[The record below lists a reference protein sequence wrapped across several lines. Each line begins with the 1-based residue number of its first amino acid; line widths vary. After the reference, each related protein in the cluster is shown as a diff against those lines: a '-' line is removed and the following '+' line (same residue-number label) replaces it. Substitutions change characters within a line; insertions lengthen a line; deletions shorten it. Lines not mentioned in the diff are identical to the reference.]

1 MVSTSRVEPVQ
12 LALRVAAPL
21 VVRPTLRVVRKNTK
35 QVGGCSSALF
45 QAGGMVVAIER
56 TSYNLTYAT
65 ATHVLY
71 SRLRTLNRLLDHK
84 IWVSVG

>member
-1 MVSTSRVEPVQ
+1 MVSTSVVEPVQ

-21 VVRPTLRVVRKNTK
+21 VVRPTLSVIRRNIN
-35 QVGGCSSALF
+35 QVGRCSSVPF
-45 QAGGMVVAIER
+45 QAVGIVVAIER

-71 SRLRTLNRLLDHK
+71 SRISSLTRLLDHK